1 MNVNFYASLRKISG
15 QKTVSLDLPN
25 QITARELL
33 DAILAR
39 YPQMRDKLVNEDN
52 ELGLHAHMIVNG
64 RDIPYLP
71 NTMNTILSP
80 NDKIDIFPI
89 GHF

>member
-1 MNVNFYASLRKISG
+1 MNINFYASLRKISG
-15 QKTVSLDLPN
+15 QKTVPFDLPN
-25 QITARELL
+25 QTTARELL
-33 DAILAR
+33 DAVFAR
-39 YPQMRDKLVNEDN
+39 YPQMRDKLMNDDN

-71 NTMNTILSP
+71 DTMDTILSP